1 MDTVSIAEVK
11 RSISTIV
18 NRVAFGRE
26 RIILT
31 SRGRPKAALV
41 SIDDLQKLETLET
54 TSSPPSR
61 AQRKAALGIAASP
74 LAMPI
79 MAGPGTIATAMN
91 FASAPGRGE
100 VIITV
105 ITFGLL
111 CLLTYGMFVRGEKIT
126 KFLGPSVIDV
136 ITKMMGLIL
145 AVIGMQMLIEGVQ
158 QAIKSF
164 S

>member
-1 MDTVSIAEVK
+1 M
-11 RSISTIV
+11 
-18 NRVAFGRE
+18 
-26 RIILT
+26 
-31 SRGRPKAALV
+31 
-41 SIDDLQKLETLET
+41 LQGQ
-54 TSSPPSR
+54 TSSVQSPAR
-61 AQRKAALGIAASP
+61 DIDKQAQRKAALGIAVSP

-91 FASAPGRGE
+91 FAFAPGRGE

-105 ITFGLL
+105 IAFGLL
-111 CLLTYGMFVRGEKIT
+111 CLITYGCFVRGERIA
-126 KFLGPSVIDV
+126 KFIGPSAIDV

-158 QAIKSF
+158 QAIKAF